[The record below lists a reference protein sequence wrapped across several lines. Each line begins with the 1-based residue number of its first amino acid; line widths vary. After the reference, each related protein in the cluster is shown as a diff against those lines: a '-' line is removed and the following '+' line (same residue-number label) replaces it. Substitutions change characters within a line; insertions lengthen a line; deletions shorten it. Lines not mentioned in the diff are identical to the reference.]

1 MSQKLVGRVTLVT
14 ALIAASALVGL
25 APANAATWNFNL
37 PSGPLLATQNYT
49 SGAITIQAAGF
60 TDSTFNTTTNLYGKN
75 AGGDENGVG
84 LDFDGDN
91 EISGSALI
99 RIDFSNARAA
109 NEVGFTFTM
118 GSTTQG
124 EGWSVFGSNTSNSG
138 YNLLLSGTDESAHN
152 LLTEVG
158 PTADSYL
165 FYYFIYNGPTAGVG
179 GANVLLAS
187 VSSVTGQTGLTPIP
201 GALPLFASGLG
212 GLGLL
217 GWRRKRRKAA
227 TAA

>member
-14 ALIAASALVGL
+14 ALVAVSALVGL
-25 APANAATWNFNL
+25 VPANAATWNFNL
-37 PSGPLLATQNYT
+37 PSGPLAATQNYT

-60 TDSTFNTTTNLYGKN
+60 TDSTFATTTNLYGKN
-75 AGGDENGVG
+75 DGGNENGVG

-109 NEVGFTFTM
+109 NQVAFTFQM
-118 GSTTQG
+118 GSTTSG
-124 EGWSVFGSNTSNSG
+124 EGWAVYGSDSATTG
-138 YNLLLSGTDESAHN
+138 YNFITSATNDEAAHT
-152 LLTEVG
+152 LFG
-158 PTADSYL
+158 ADDSYD
-165 FYYFIYNGPTAGVG
+165 FYYFIYSGPTTGVG

-187 VSSVTGQTGLTPIP
+187 ISSANGQTGLTPIP